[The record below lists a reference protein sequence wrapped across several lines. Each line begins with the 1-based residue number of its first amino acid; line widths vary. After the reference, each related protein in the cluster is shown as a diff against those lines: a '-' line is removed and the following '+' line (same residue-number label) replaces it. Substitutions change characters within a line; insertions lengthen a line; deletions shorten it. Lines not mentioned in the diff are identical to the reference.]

1 MEAFCKGALT
11 LQKLQMGASQIVT
24 VQHVQI
30 NGGQAIIGNVGQR

>member
-30 NGGQAIIGNVGQR
+30 NGGQAIIGNVGH